1 MSDTLDNR
9 FHFDRAHVEDLPA
22 ISSLAAGTV
31 LGSHRAVPLDVME
44 AWMRKNPEVL
54 HVLRR
59 GDEIVGYVCMCPV
72 PVIQNRTTRRGI
84 ESHRYVKK
92 ELCLVPEK

>member
-31 LGSHRAVPLDVME
+31 LGSHRAVPLCVGVTRLSGTSACVQYLLYKTE
-44 AWMRKNPEVL
+44 QQGEVL
-54 HVLRR
+54 NHI
-59 GDEIVGYVCMCPV
+59 D
-72 PVIQNRTTRRGI
+72 T
-84 ESHRYVKK
+84 
-92 ELCLVPEK
+92 